1 MKMMLKY
8 CLTNVRERKARTAVM
23 LLSIVL
29 SATLLFVSFSIG
41 VSYESAQRKM
51 ARGLAGSATVA
62 VTAVDGAISREEI
75 PELPSVGAAAGIWEG
90 KALYHENGYYES
102 IDLIGADL
110 AQLNRINPPR
120 LADGGEITGFS
131 GHLPVLFSISNSIF
145 FISIHPFQRH

>member
-8 CLTNVRERKARTAVM
+8 CLTNVRERKARTSVM

-62 VTAVDGAISREEI
+62 VTAADGAISREEI
-75 PELPSVGAAAGIWEG
+75 PELPSVGGYLGG
-90 KALYHENGYYES
+90 KRALS
-102 IDLIGADL
+102 RKWIL
-110 AQLNRINPPR
+110 
-120 LADGGEITGFS
+120 
-131 GHLPVLFSISNSIF
+131 
-145 FISIHPFQRH
+145 

>member
-51 ARGLAGSATVA
+51 ARGLG
-62 VTAVDGAISREEI
+62 
-75 PELPSVGAAAGIWEG
+75 W
-90 KALYHENGYYES
+90 
-102 IDLIGADL
+102 
-110 AQLNRINPPR
+110 
-120 LADGGEITGFS
+120 
-131 GHLPVLFSISNSIF
+131 
-145 FISIHPFQRH
+145 QRHGGRDRGGRRHKPGGDSRAVVRGRGPRVSGREARSITKMDIMRVSI